1 MSKVVFYGKP
11 DCRTN
16 ASQRRL
22 LLDAGHQV
30 VAHDLLAEPWTP
42 ERLAGF
48 FGDLPVADWF
58 NPNAP
63 AVRDGDIV
71 PRSLAAQHALQLL
84 VSEPLLIR
92 RPLME
97 VDGELMV
104 GFEPRRVHAWIG
116 LGQLP
121 ADADMESCSRDPAGP
136 ADSLES
142 WP

>member
-16 ASQRRL
+16 ARQRRRL
-22 LLDAGHQV
+22 GDAGHQV
-30 VAHDLLAEPWTP
+30 VARDLLAEPWTP

-48 FGDLPVADWF
+48 FGGLPVGDWF
-58 NPNAP
+58 NPSAP

-71 PRSLAAQHALQLL
+71 PRSLVPEHALRLL

-97 VDGELMV
+97 VGGETMV
-104 GFEPRRVHAWIG
+104 GFDPHRVHAWIG
-116 LGQLP
+116 LGELP
-121 ADADMESCSRDPAGP
+121 ADADLESCSRDS
-136 ADSLES
+136 ADPGDRIE
-142 WP
+142 PRP